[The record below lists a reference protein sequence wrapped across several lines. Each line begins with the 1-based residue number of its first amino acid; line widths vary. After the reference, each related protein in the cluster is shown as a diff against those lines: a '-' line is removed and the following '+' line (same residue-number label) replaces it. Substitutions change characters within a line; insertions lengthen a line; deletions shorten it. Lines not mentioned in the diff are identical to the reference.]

1 MGESFHFVTCDVGFS
16 EKYREKWVKVLV
28 RMGLNC
34 REVRNL
40 GIGMALRLGT

>member
-1 MGESFHFVTCDVGFS
+1 MRVEGF
-16 EKYREKWVKVLV
+16 ELRVEYREKWVKVLV

-34 REVRNL
+34 HEVRNL